1 MLELLKK
8 HFGYDSFRPLQQ
20 EIISRIIS
28 GKDTVALL
36 PTGGGKSLCYQLP
49 ALMCPGITLVI
60 SPLISLMKDQVD
72 QLTTNG
78 IPAAF
83 INSSL
88 SYEEL
93 SAVYDRALLGK
104 IKILYLAPERL
115 RAVGFED
122 FLQKLKISLL
132 AVDEAHCISEWGHDF
147 RPDYRNLKYLRS
159 LFPSVPV
166 IALTATATDKVR
178 ADIIKQLELSDP
190 EIFIGSFNRPN
201 LSYAVLPKKQFGEQ
215 VLTLLDKYKGES
227 VILYCFSRKDTENL
241 AESLRGK
248 GYLAAAYHAGLD
260 PQTRAEVQDK
270 FIKDKINIITATIA
284 FGMGIDK
291 PDVRLVV
298 HCDLPKSVEGY
309 YQETGRAGRDGL
321 PSECVF
327 FYSHGDRSKHAYFIR
342 GIAEPAEQEKAW
354 QKLEEVIQYG
364 ELPSCRRSY
373 LLNYFGEPYANA
385 NCASCDVCLNTT
397 LQFDATE
404 ITQKI
409 LSAVIRTGEN
419 FGAGYLVRVLLG
431 DPDERVVS
439 AGHDKLSVFGIV
451 KDFNK
456 HELAAII
463 RQLVARGLLIQT
475 TGQYPIVQL
484 SPSGKI
490 FLQQRQSLQLP
501 KVDFSAGKK
510 SARKQ
515 EIHPEYNPELFEELR
530 ALRRELAEE
539 RGVPPY
545 IIFGDATLREMASRI
560 PHTEDELLE
569 ISGVGKQKLDRFGKD
584 FLEILSSYPQPEK
597 ASGVLKKISNKITDS
612 IFGST
617 YEKTKQLILQ
627 QLPLPEIAQ
636 QRGIVLSTAF
646 DHLEK
651 LVEWEPGLPIDYMRP
666 SLEDLSTI
674 GAAFRQSGGW
684 GLFPVKELL
693 GDRYSYDELKL
704 ARIFIR
710 RQSRFG

>member
-20 EIISRIIS
+20 EIITRITS

-49 ALMCPGITLVI
+49 ALMFDGVTIVI

-93 SAVYDRALLGK
+93 SDVYERALLGK

-115 RAVGFED
+115 KAAGFED
-122 FLQKLKISLL
+122 FLQQLKISLL

-159 LFPSVPV
+159 VFPSVPV

-190 EIFIGSFNRPN
+190 QTFIGSFNRPN
-201 LSYAVLPKKQFGEQ
+201 LTYTVLPKKQFGEQ

-327 FYSHGDRSKHAYFIR
+327 FYTYGDRRKHAFFINQLTD
-342 GIAEPAEQEKAW
+342 PVEQEKAW
-354 QKLEEVIQYG
+354 QKLEEILKYG
-364 ELPSCRRSY
+364 DLATCRRSY
-373 LLNYFGEPYANA
+373 LLNYFGEEYTNA
-385 NCASCDVCLNTT
+385 NCASCDICLETAP
-397 LQFDATE
+397 QFDATI

-409 LSAVIRTGEN
+409 LSAIVRTGEN
-419 FGAGYLVRVLLG
+419 FGAGYIVRILLG
-431 DPDERVVS
+431 DTDERIE
-439 AGHDKLSVFGIV
+439 AADHDKLSVFGIV
-451 KDFNK
+451 TDFNK
-456 HELAAII
+456 QELTALI
-463 RQLVARGLLIQT
+463 RQIVARGLINQT
-475 TGQYPIVQL
+475 TGQYPILQL
-484 SPSGKI
+484 SDAGKT
-490 FLQQRQSLQLP
+490 FLQQRQTIQLA
-501 KVDFSAGKK
+501 KVDFTSRKK
-510 SARKQ
+510 STRKQ
-515 EIHPEYNPELFEELR
+515 EIDQEYNRELFEELR

-545 IIFGDATLREMASRI
+545 IIFGDATLREMASQV
-560 PHTEDELLE
+560 PHTQDELLE
-569 ISGVGKQKLDRFGKD
+569 ISGVGKQKLDWFGKD

-597 ASGVLKKISNKITDS
+597 ASGMLKKISNKITDS
-612 IFGST
+612 IFGGT
-617 YEKTKQLILQ
+617 YEKTKALILQ
-627 QLPLPEIAQ
+627 QLPLPEIAK
-636 QRGIVLSTAF
+636 QRGIVISTAF

-651 LVEWEPGLPIDYMRP
+651 LVEWDPELPIDYMRP

-674 GAAFRQSGGW
+674 GAAFQQSGGW

-693 GDRYSYDELKL
+693 GARYSYDELRL
-704 ARIFIR
+704 ARIFLR
-710 RQSRFG
+710 RQ